1 MSSHEGEPKSKEETF
16 SGASEDWD
24 MVPRQ
29 EVGEDDSSEAADEDN
44 GEYYVSDPEKMGDT
58 RSCTLREPGEELGW
72 SERVNVRQIA
82 RAYGER
88 LREKNASV
96 EVLHDRIISAL
107 GRFLDVPGYGYYDE
121 EKPTEAQQRRLE
133 ELYLKVVEEE
143 KANRNIF
150 EKIVSDTKTRKIFA
164 KVLAVAAAASLAFS
178 VNAAL
183 KNSEEGNGDAVAML
197 EEYRDSLEE
206 SPDRVERIEEVGGM
220 TADDLDELI
229 KEINQPSAE

>member
-1 MSSHEGEPKSKEETF
+1 MSNHEGEPRSGEETLNTGEEWNMG
-16 SGASEDWD
+16 SPW
-24 MVPRQ
+24 
-29 EVGEDDSSEAADEDN
+29 EVGEGDSSESVDEDK
-44 GEYYVSDPEKMGDT
+44 GEYYVSNPEKMGDM

-133 ELYLKVVEEE
+133 ELYQKVVEEE

-150 EKIVSDTKTRKIFA
+150 ERIVSDTKTRRVFA
-164 KVLAVAAAASLAFS
+164 KVLAVAAAASLVFG
-178 VNAAL
+178 VNVAP
-183 KNSEEGNGDAVAML
+183 KNGEEGNGNAVAML

-206 SPDRVERIEEVGGM
+206 GSDRVEKTEEVGGM
-220 TADDLDELI
+220 TADDVDELI

>member
-1 MSSHEGEPKSKEETF
+1 MSNHEGELRSGEETLNTGEEWNME
-16 SGASEDWD
+16 S
-24 MVPRQ
+24 PQ
-29 EVGEDDSSEAADEDN
+29 EVGEGDSSETVDEDN

-72 SERVNVRQIA
+72 SERVNVKQIA

-96 EVLHDRIISAL
+96 EVLHDRIINAL

-150 EKIVSDTKTRKIFA
+150 EKIVSDMKTRRVFA
-164 KVLAVAAAASLAFS
+164 KVLAVAAAASLAFG

-183 KNSEEGNGDAVAML
+183 KSGEERSGDAVAML
-197 EEYRDSLEE
+197 EEYRDSLEGG
-206 SPDRVERIEEVGGM
+206 SDRVEKVEEAGGM
-220 TADDLDELI
+220 TADDVDELI

>member
-1 MSSHEGEPKSKEETF
+1 MSNHEGEPRSGEETLNTGEEWNME
-16 SGASEDWD
+16 S
-24 MVPRQ
+24 PQ
-29 EVGEDDSSEAADEDN
+29 EVGGGDSSETVDEDK
-44 GEYYVSDPEKMGDT
+44 GEYYVSDPEKMGDM

-133 ELYLKVVEEE
+133 ELYQKVVEEE

-150 EKIVSDTKTRKIFA
+150 ERIVSDTKTRRVFA
-164 KVLAVAAAASLAFS
+164 KVLAVAAAASLVFG
-178 VNAAL
+178 VNAAP
-183 KNSEEGNGDAVAML
+183 KNGEEGNGNAVAML

-206 SPDRVERIEEVGGM
+206 GSDRVEKTEEVGDM
-220 TADDLDELI
+220 TADDVDELI